1 MPAAVRA
8 VVAPR
13 RSRVRVAAALVVS
26 VAVLTACGGTGGGSG
41 RVVPDGQATIA
52 MAFGPSAGYG
62 VDTDDAFVLSQLG
75 VTESLVASGPDG
87 QPRPALATTWAQQS
101 DPRTWRFE
109 LRPGVTF

>member
-1 MPAAVRA
+1 M
-8 VVAPR
+8 
-13 RSRVRVAAALVVS
+13 RVAAALVVS

-75 VTESLVASGPDG
+75 VTESLVASGPTGSPDPHWRRRG
-87 QPRPALATTWAQQS
+87 PSSPTRGPGGSSCAPA
-101 DPRTWRFE
+101 
-109 LRPGVTF
+109 